1 MHRLTSG
8 RERSFLKTSAA
19 RVLEPFIGKRFFTP
33 FQQVDF
39 YGDAPVNIEFVKVPV
54 ARIAKEVFY
63 IPKIALLLVVVM
75 LRRRGQ
81 TKPAF

>member
-1 MHRLTSG
+1 MHHLTSG
-8 RERSFLKTSAA
+8 RERSFVKTSAA
-19 RVLEPFIGKRFFTP
+19 LLLEPFIGKRFFTP

-63 IPKIALLLVVVM
+63 IPTIALLLVVVM
-75 LRRRGQ
+75 LKGRRQ
-81 TKPAF
+81 TIPAF

>member
-1 MHRLTSG
+1 MRRLTSG
-8 RERSFLKTSAA
+8 RERSFVKTSAEL
-19 RVLEPFIGKRFFTP
+19 VLEPFIGKRFFTP
-33 FQQVDF
+33 FPQVDF
-39 YGDAPVNIEFVKVPV
+39 YGGAPVNIEFVKVPV

>member
-1 MHRLTSG
+1 MRRLTSG
-8 RERSFLKTSAA
+8 RERSFAKTSAA
-19 RVLEPFIGKRFFTP
+19 LLLEPFIGTRFFTP

>member
-1 MHRLTSG
+1 MRRLTSG
-8 RERSFLKTSAA
+8 RERSFVKTSAEL
-19 RVLEPFIGKRFFTP
+19 VLEPFIGKRFFTP

-39 YGDAPVNIEFVKVPV
+39 YGHAPVNIEFVKVPV

-63 IPKIALLLVVVM
+63 IPTIALLLVVVM

>member
-1 MHRLTSG
+1 MRRLTSG
-8 RERSFLKTSAA
+8 RERSFVKTSAA

-39 YGDAPVNIEFVKVPV
+39 YGGAPVNIEFVKVPV